1 MAEPHFLEIAHR
13 ARAAAAR
20 GLAWALVVTLFV
32 LPLAA
37 ALVQGLAQALHA
49 QAWWALFDEPALPRA
64 LGLSLGVALLATA
77 LALAGLLWC
86 VPHLHGHPAWS
97 ALQRVLGPVL
107 AVPHA
112 AFAIGVGL
120 WLMPSGLPA
129 RLLAPA
135 LGWTAP
141 PDVASVQDPWGL
153 GLALALAAKEL
164 PFLLWCVMALLA
176 RTEQA
181 ALLRQQI
188 ECGRSLGYGTVS
200 LWWRVI
206 WPQLLPQL
214 AWPLAAVW
222 AYALTVVDMALVL
235 GPARPPT
242 LAMLAWAWLQE
253 AEPARQRV
261 GAAASVLLAF
271 GVIAGM
277 ALAAVAWRAGRSAW
291 LQRATRGD
299 RPAPRG
305 TAAQAAQAIW
315 LLGGLGSVYGAV
327 LLMLLALSVVAWW
340 PFPAL
345 WPQRLGWQAWQAV
358 GGSAQTLGVTA
369 GLALASA
376 AGGVALA
383 LAWLESSPPHWDA
396 RVALGVFVP
405 LWWPGVLLASGLYG
419 ALLPWGLDG
428 RWAGVW
434 LAHLLYTVPYAWVA
448 LAPAHR
454 AFDPRYRQVARA
466 LGRGGAAFLWQ
477 VKWPMLLAPLA
488 AAFAVAFAV
497 SVAQFLVTQMVGG
510 GLWVTVTTEAL
521 TLASGGQ
528 RDRVAAF
535 ALLQALLP
543 ALVFAAA
550 AALGRWQVQRMGA
563 AAGQR

>member
-1 MAEPHFLEIAHR
+1 MR
-13 ARAAAAR
+13 AQQAQGAAAR
-20 GLAWALVVTLFV
+20 SLTWALVAALFV

-37 ALVQGLAQALHA
+37 ALVQGLAQALDP
-49 QAWWALFDEPALPRA
+49 QAWRSLFDEPALPRA
-64 LGLSLGVALLATA
+64 LGLSLGVAGLATG
-77 LALAGLLWC
+77 LSLAGLLWG
-86 VPHLHGHPAWS
+86 VPHLQGHPAWS
-97 ALQRVLGPVL
+97 ALQQALGPVL

-129 RLLAPA
+129 RLIAPA
-135 LGWTAP
+135 WGWTSP

-188 ECGRSLGYGTVS
+188 QCGRSLGYGTVT

-261 GAAASVLLAF
+261 GAAAAVLLAL
-271 GVIAGM
+271 GVVAGM
-277 ALAAVAWRAGRSAW
+277 ALATLAWRTGRRPW

-299 RPAPRG
+299 RPARG
-305 TAAQAAQAIW
+305 NAADPARW
-315 LLGGLGSVYGAV
+315 LLGGLGILYGAV
-327 LLMLLALSVVAWW
+327 LLMLLAVSVMAWW

-358 GGSAQTLGVTA
+358 AGSAHTLGVTV

-396 RVALGVFVP
+396 RVAPLVFVP
-405 LWWPGVLLASGLYG
+405 LWWPGVLLASGLYA

-428 RWAGVW
+428 HWAGVG

-510 GLWVTVTTEAL
+510 GLWATVTTEAL

-543 ALVFAAA
+543 ALVFGAAA
-550 AALGRWQVQRMGA
+550 TLGRWQARRLGA
-563 AAGQR
+563 ATGQP

>member
-1 MAEPHFLEIAHR
+1 M
-13 ARAAAAR
+13 
-20 GLAWALVVTLFV
+20 
-32 LPLAA
+32 
-37 ALVQGLAQALHA
+37 
-49 QAWWALFDEPALPRA
+49 PRA
-64 LGLSLGVALLATA
+64 LGLSLGVALLATV
-77 LALAGLLWC
+77 LALAGLLWS

-135 LGWTAP
+135 FGWTAP

-153 GLALALAAKEL
+153 GLALALVAKEL
-164 PFLLWCVMALLA
+164 PLLLWCVMALLA

-222 AYALTVVDMALVL
+222 ALVL

-261 GAAASVLLAF
+261 GAAASVLLAL
-271 GVIAGM
+271 GVIASM

-291 LQRATRGD
+291 LQRASRGD
-299 RPAPRG
+299 RPALRG
-305 TAAQAAQAIW
+305 TSAQAAQAAQAIW

-327 LLMLLALSVVAWW
+327 LLMLPALSVVDWW
-340 PFPAL
+340 PFPAF
-345 WPQRLGWQAWQAV
+345 WPQPLGLQAWHAV
-358 GGSAQTLGVTA
+358 GGSANTLGVTA

-383 LAWLESSPPHWDA
+383 LAWLESSPPHWA
-396 RVALGVFVP
+396 
-405 LWWPGVLLASGLYG
+405 
-419 ALLPWGLDG
+419 
-428 RWAGVW
+428 
-434 LAHLLYTVPYAWVA
+434 
-448 LAPAHR
+448 
-454 AFDPRYRQVARA
+454 ARA
-466 LGRGGAAFLWQ
+466 
-477 VKWPMLLAPLA
+477 
-488 AAFAVAFAV
+488 
-497 SVAQFLVTQMVGG
+497 
-510 GLWVTVTTEAL
+510 
-521 TLASGGQ
+521 
-528 RDRVAAF
+528 
-535 ALLQALLP
+535 
-543 ALVFAAA
+543 
-550 AALGRWQVQRMGA
+550 
-563 AAGQR
+563 